1 MEVALIPRFLQSQI
15 LFSLTHNFDRS
26 LKEEI
31 WLCHK
36 YMDLSMEDIM
46 KMTTGDRKTY
56 IMMHNRISEKEKD
69 RLEKFSKRK

>member
-15 LFSLTHNFDRS
+15 LFSLTSKFDRS

-36 YMDLSMEDIM
+36 YMDLSMEDIL
-46 KMTTGDRKTY
+46 KMTTSDRKTY
-56 IMMHNRISEKEKD
+56 ITMHNRLSEKEKD